1 MVVRLCRATLHSN
14 MVLLGMMRSNRVITT
29 VALCEAR
36 HPIMIEGVSLDRAIY
51 PQVVENPMDFKALE
65 DHAYEF
71 FTKERLAVNMLE
83 RDVWEINVYVTGL
96 TPCLVAV
103 LNIIQFYRDGGFN
116 VRPTLYHYNRDTQ
129 GYEAQAIHPNN

>member
-1 MVVRLCRATLHSN
+1 MK
-14 MVLLGMMRSNRVITT
+14 SNRVITT

-51 PQVVENPMDFKALE
+51 PQVVENPMDFKGLE
-65 DHAYEF
+65 EFAYDWFSSERNLVDI
-71 FTKERLAVNMLE
+71 KEKDN
-83 RDVWEINVYVTGL
+83 WEINIYVTGL
-96 TPCLVAV
+96 TPCLIAV
-103 LNIIQFYRDGGFN
+103 LNIIQYFKDGGFN